1 MFAGVEIMT
10 ASYIPYGAYWCS
22 PFARWQGSLGHLPSV
37 EFAAHV
43 TRESL
48 ASRGIDP
55 SVFDSGVLGMTVPQ
69 QFSFYGFPWLAG
81 MAGAGHIGGPTVSQ
95 ACATS
100 ARVLSVA
107 AQEITTGSSNC
118 VLAVTT
124 DRLSNG
130 PHLFYPR
137 PGAPGGIGAHEN
149 WVPDNMGWDPYA
161 RDDMTQTAE
170 NCARKWN
177 VTTQEQHEVVLRRLE
192 QYNDALADDSAFL
205 KRFMT
210 LPFEVPDVRFK
221 KTVSTMNGDEG
232 IFQSTAEGL
241 AKLKTVKEGGTIT
254 FGGQTHPADGAAGMV
269 VTTEEKAKE
278 LSSDPAVSIRVVSF
292 GQARAEKSFMPAATI
307 PASMQ
312 ALESAGIGID
322 DLAAI
327 KSHNPFAVNDI
338 IFARET
344 GADLMSMNNYGS
356 SLIWGHP
363 QGPTGMRAI
372 IELIEELTLLGGGWG
387 LFQGC
392 AAGDTSMAAVIK
404 VEG

>member
-1 MFAGVEIMT
+1 MT
-10 ASYIPYGAYWCS
+10 DSYIPYGAYWSS
-22 PFARWQGSLGHLPSV
+22 PFSRWQGSLQHLPSV
-37 EFAAHV
+37 DFAAY
-43 TRESL
+43 L
-48 ASRGIDP
+48 ARTSTD
-55 SVFDSGVLGMTVPQ
+55 VFDAGVLGMTVPQ
-69 QFSFYGFPWLAG
+69 QYSFYGLPWMAG
-81 MAGAGHIGGPTVSQ
+81 MAGADHIGGPTISQ

-107 AQEITTGSSNC
+107 SQEINSDSASC

-130 PHLFYPR
+130 PHMFYPR
-137 PGAPGGIGAHEN
+137 PKAPGGIGASED
-149 WVPDNMGWDPYA
+149 WVPDNMGFDPYT
-161 RDDMTQTAE
+161 RGDMTQTAE
-170 NCARKWN
+170 NCATRWN
-177 VTTQEQHEVVLRRLE
+177 VSTDEQHDVVLRRLE
-192 QYNDALADDSAFL
+192 QYGDALADDSAFL
-205 KRFMT
+205 KRFMA
-210 LPFEVPDVRFK
+210 LPFDVPDPRFK
-221 KTVSTMNGDEG
+221 KTVASMTGDEG

-241 AKLKTVKEGGTIT
+241 AKLRPVKEGGSIT

-269 VTTEEKAKE
+269 VTTEEKARE
-278 LSSDPAVSIRVVSF
+278 LSANSAITIKVVSF
-292 GQARAEKSFMPAATI
+292 GQARVEKSYMPAATI

-312 ALESAGIGID
+312 ALGSAGIGIA

-338 IFARET
+338 VFARET
-344 GADLMSMNNYGS
+344 GADLMSMNNYGC

-363 QGPTGMRAI
+363 QGPTGMRAM

-392 AAGDTSMAAVIK
+392 AAGDTSMAVVIK

>member
-1 MFAGVEIMT
+1 MAG
-10 ASYIPYGAYWCS
+10 SYIPYGAYWSS

-37 EFAAHV
+37 EFGAHV
-43 TRESL
+43 AREAL
-48 ASRGIDP
+48 ASRGISAD
-55 SVFDSGVLGMTVPQ
+55 VFDFGVMGMTVPQ
-69 QFSFYGFPWLAG
+69 QFSFYGLPWLTG
-81 MAGAGHIGGPTVSQ
+81 MVGADGVGGPTISQ

-100 ARVLSVA
+100 ARVLAVA
-107 AQEITTGSSNC
+107 SQEVNSESAEC

-130 PHLFYPR
+130 PHIYYPR

-161 RDDMTQTAE
+161 RADMTQTAE
-170 NCARKWN
+170 NCAAKWG
-177 VTTQEQHEVVLRRLE
+177 VSTDEQHEVVLRRLD
-192 QYNDALADDSAFL
+192 QYQDALADDSAFL
-205 KRFMT
+205 KRFMM
-210 LPFEVPDVRFK
+210 LPFDVPDARFR
-221 KTVSTMNGDEG
+221 KTVSTMDGDEG
-232 IFQSTAEGL
+232 IFPSTAEGL

-269 VTTEEKAKE
+269 ITTKDKARE
-278 LSSDPAVSIRVVSF
+278 LSSDASISIEVVSF
-292 GQARAEKSFMPAATI
+292 GQARVEKSYMPAATI

-312 ALESAGIGID
+312 ALERAGIGIG

-338 IFARET
+338 VFARET

-372 IELIEELTLLGGGWG
+372 IELIEELTMLGGGWG

-392 AAGDTSMAAVIK
+392 AAGDTSMAVVLK
-404 VEG
+404 V